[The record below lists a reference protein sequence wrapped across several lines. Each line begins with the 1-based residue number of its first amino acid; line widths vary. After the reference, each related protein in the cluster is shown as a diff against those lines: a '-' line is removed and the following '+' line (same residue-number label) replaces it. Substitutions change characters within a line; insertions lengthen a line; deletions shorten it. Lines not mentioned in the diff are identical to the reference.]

1 MKVEIRDKDFQGK
14 AELQELLPI
23 INTLNK
29 LLANIVV
36 YRSQK
41 HKETF
46 WNSEGTSVKKKWLQ
60 LDFCVVEKGV
70 SRSDEKLPAEIR
82 VETDPE
88 KCEQYIEE
96 FKREYQKWLLDY
108 ECRRAEKTEKKE

>member
-1 MKVEIRDKDFQGK
+1 MKVEIRDKDFQDK
-14 AELQELLPI
+14 LELQELLPI
-23 INTLNK
+23 IHTLNK

-46 WNSEGTSVKKKWLQ
+46 WNPEGVSVKKKWLQ
-60 LDFCVVEKGV
+60 LDFCIVEQSV
-70 SRSDEKLPAEIR
+70 SRSGGKLPAEIK
-82 VETDPE
+82 VETNPE
-88 KCEQYIEE
+88 KCKQLIEE

-108 ECRRAEKTEKKE
+108 ECRRAEKSEKKE